1 MSATEVPAELSESV
15 VLLDVREDDEWA
27 LGHAPGAVH
36 IPLAEIPGRFGEV
49 DMDADLYVVCRQGGR
64 SVHAVEFLNNVGF
77 DAVNV
82 RDGMVAWQKAGRPL
96 TNEDG
101 QAKIY

>member
-1 MSATEVPAELSESV
+1 MILV
-15 VLLDVREDDEWA
+15 DVREDDEWA
-27 LGHAPGAVH
+27 QGHAPGALH
-36 IPLAEIPGRFGEV
+36 IPMADIPARFGEI
-49 DMDADLYVVCRQGGR
+49 DMDADVYVVCRQGGR
-64 SVHAVEFLNNVGF
+64 SLQVVQYLNNVGF
-77 DAVNV
+77 EATNV